1 MKPQNSFCSLWV
13 LYLQCG
19 HSNREEIVLSQRFKK
34 KTILK
39 VFFFGKRTN
48 KIIRFNY
55 VTETLKPFELSWQLR
70 KQPSNL
76 WVIGLSAKLENLL
89 FSENIVIG
97 QSSFECPLCKWLVL
111 PFDTQFAYAFKSI
124 ISNIYI
130 FHSAVQNALYWAIVA
145 SDKYK

>member
-1 MKPQNSFCSLWV
+1 MSTV
-13 LYLQCG
+13 LTVRTLQPG
-19 HSNREEIVLSQRFKK
+19 GDRPITTFLK

-55 VTETLKPFELSWQLR
+55 VTETLKPFELSRQLR

-76 WVIGLSAKLENLL
+76 WVISLSAKLENLL

-97 QSSFECPLCKWLVL
+97 QSSFECPLCK
-111 PFDTQFAYAFKSI
+111 
-124 ISNIYI
+124 
-130 FHSAVQNALYWAIVA
+130 
-145 SDKYK
+145 